1 MNETLMWETLR
12 REALALEI
20 TALESDG
27 HVFLHQG
34 GSDQCGRFENNLV
47 GCQEAAAWL
56 KQIRHVM
63 EVRDHLRSMEPL
75 RRRRML
81 VRYLW
86 RR

>member
-1 MNETLMWETLR
+1 MNEQLTWEAIR

-27 HVFLHQG
+27 HVFLHQC
-34 GSDQCGRFENNLV
+34 GSGQCGRFGESLA
-47 GCQEAAAWL
+47 GCEAAVAWL
-56 KQIRHVM
+56 AEVRHAI
-63 EVRDHLRSMEPL
+63 EIRDHLRSMEPQ

>member
-1 MNETLMWETLR
+1 MNESLTWEALR

-20 TALESDG
+20 TARESDG
-27 HVFLHQG
+27 YVFLHQWG
-34 GSDQCGRFENNLV
+34 GDQCGRFENNLV
-47 GCQEAAAWL
+47 GCQAAAAWL
-56 KQIRHVM
+56 TQRRHAM

-81 VRYLW
+81 VRLLW

>member
-1 MNETLMWETLR
+1 MNEPLTWEALR

-20 TALESDG
+20 TVDESDG
-27 HVFLHQG
+27 HVFLR
-34 GSDQCGRFENNLV
+34 QCGSGQCGTFGESLV
-47 GCQEAAAWL
+47 GCQAAAVWL
-56 KQIRHVM
+56 AEIRHAI
-63 EVRDHLRSMEPL
+63 EIRDHLRSLEPL